1 MQVTAMNLPNKLS
14 LFRIILVLVIAC
26 IYLFTDIREAF
37 GVDVNGQ
44 HIAVSMTALLVLV
57 LFALASFTDYLDG
70 HIARK
75 YNLIT
80 SFGKFIDP
88 IADKLLV
95 NTMFILFAVDGVVPA
110 LFVLLMIW
118 RDMIVD
124 GLRMNASAKG
134 KVVAAG
140 MMGKAKTVLQMFAI
154 IFLLLNNLPFAL
166 VSLPVADLLFYAAV
180 AVSVAS
186 GVDYFL
192 KLKDI
197 VMETM

>member
-1 MQVTAMNLPNKLS
+1 M
-14 LFRIILVLVIAC
+14 FRIVLVPVIAC
-26 IYLFTDIREAF
+26 IYLFTDLPEAF
-37 GVDVNGQ
+37 GADVSGE
-44 HIAVSMTALLVLV
+44 HIAVSMTALLVLI
-57 LFALASFTDYLDG
+57 LFAIASFTDYLDG

-75 YNLIT
+75 HNLIT

-110 LFVLLMIW
+110 VFVLIMIW

-154 IFLLLNNLPFAL
+154 IFLLLNNLPFAF
-166 VSLPVADLLFYAAV
+166 VSLPVADILFYAAV

-186 GVDYFL
+186 GAEYFL

-197 VMETM
+197 VMEAM

>member
-1 MQVTAMNLPNKLS
+1 M
-14 LFRIILVLVIAC
+14 FRIVLVPVIAC
-26 IYLFTDIREAF
+26 IYLFTDLPEAF
-37 GVDVNGQ
+37 GADVSGE
-44 HIAVSMTALLVLV
+44 HIAVSMTALLVLI
-57 LFALASFTDYLDG
+57 LFAIASFTDYLDG

-75 YNLIT
+75 HNLIT

-110 LFVLLMIW
+110 VFVLIMIW

-154 IFLLLNNLPFAL
+154 IFLLLNKLPFAF
-166 VSLPVADLLFYAAV
+166 VSLPVADILFYAAV

-186 GVDYFL
+186 GAEYFL

>member
-1 MQVTAMNLPNKLS
+1 MS
-14 LFRIILVLVIAC
+14 G
-26 IYLFTDIREAF
+26 E
-37 GVDVNGQ
+37 
-44 HIAVSMTALLVLV
+44 HIAVSMTALLVLI
-57 LFALASFTDYLDG
+57 LFAIASFTDYLDG
-70 HIARK
+70 YIARK
-75 YNLIT
+75 HNLIT

-110 LFVLLMIW
+110 VFVLIMIW

-154 IFLLLNNLPFAL
+154 IFLLLNNLPFAF
-166 VSLPVADLLFYAAV
+166 VSLPVADILFYAAV

-186 GVDYFL
+186 GAEYFL

>member
-1 MQVTAMNLPNKLS
+1 M
-14 LFRIILVLVIAC
+14 FRIVLVPVIAC
-26 IYLFTDIREAF
+26 IYLFTDLPEAF
-37 GVDVNGQ
+37 GADVCGE
-44 HIAVSMTALLVLV
+44 HIAVSMTALLVLI
-57 LFALASFTDYLDG
+57 LFAIASFTDYLDG
-70 HIARK
+70 YIARK
-75 YNLIT
+75 HNLIT

-110 LFVLLMIW
+110 VFVLIMIW

-154 IFLLLNNLPFAL
+154 IFLLLNNLPFAF
-166 VSLPVADLLFYAAV
+166 VSLPVADILFYAAV

-186 GVDYFL
+186 GAEYFL

>member
-1 MQVTAMNLPNKLS
+1 M
-14 LFRIILVLVIAC
+14 FRIVLVPVIAC
-26 IYLFTDIREAF
+26 IYLFTDLPEAF
-37 GVDVNGQ
+37 GADVSGE
-44 HIAVSMTALLVLV
+44 HIAVSMTALLVLI
-57 LFALASFTDYLDG
+57 LFAIASFTDYLDG
-70 HIARK
+70 YIARK
-75 YNLIT
+75 HNLIT

-110 LFVLLMIW
+110 VFVLIMIW

-154 IFLLLNNLPFAL
+154 IFLLLNNLPFAF
-166 VSLPVADLLFYAAV
+166 VSLPVADILFYAAV

-186 GVDYFL
+186 GAEYFL

>member
-1 MQVTAMNLPNKLS
+1 M
-14 LFRIILVLVIAC
+14 FRYVLVPVIAC
-26 IYLFTDIREAF
+26 IYLFTDLPEAF
-37 GVDVNGQ
+37 GADVSGE
-44 HIAVSMTALLVLV
+44 HIAVSMTALLVLI
-57 LFALASFTDYLDG
+57 LFAIASFTDYLDG

-75 YNLIT
+75 HNLIT

-110 LFVLLMIW
+110 VFVLIMIW

-154 IFLLLNNLPFAL
+154 IFLLLNNLPFAF
-166 VSLPVADLLFYAAV
+166 VSLPVADILFYAAV

-186 GVDYFL
+186 GAEYFL

>member
-1 MQVTAMNLPNKLS
+1 M
-14 LFRIILVLVIAC
+14 FRIVLVPVIAC
-26 IYLFTDIREAF
+26 IYLFTDLPEAF
-37 GVDVNGQ
+37 GADMSGE
-44 HIAVSMTALLVLV
+44 HIAVSMTALLVLI
-57 LFALASFTDYLDG
+57 LFAIASFTDYLDG

-75 YNLIT
+75 HNLIT

-110 LFVLLMIW
+110 VFVLIMIW

-154 IFLLLNNLPFAL
+154 IFLLLNNLPFAF
-166 VSLPVADLLFYAAV
+166 VSLPVADILFYAAV

-186 GVDYFL
+186 GAEYFL

>member
-1 MQVTAMNLPNKLS
+1 M
-14 LFRIILVLVIAC
+14 FRIVLVPVIAC
-26 IYLFTDIREAF
+26 IYLFTDLPEAF
-37 GVDVNGQ
+37 GADVSGE
-44 HIAVSMTALLVLV
+44 HIAVSMTALLVLI
-57 LFALASFTDYLDG
+57 LFAIASFTDYLDG

-75 YNLIT
+75 HNLIT

-110 LFVLLMIW
+110 VFVLIMIW
-118 RDMIVD
+118 RDMIMD

-140 MMGKAKTVLQMFAI
+140 MMGKAKTVLQIFAI
-154 IFLLLNNLPFAL
+154 IFLLLNNLPFAF
-166 VSLPVADLLFYAAV
+166 VSLPVADILFYAAV

-186 GVDYFL
+186 GAEYFL

>member
-1 MQVTAMNLPNKLS
+1 M
-14 LFRIILVLVIAC
+14 FRIVLVPVIAC
-26 IYLFTDIREAF
+26 IYLFTDLPEAF
-37 GVDVNGQ
+37 GADVSGE
-44 HIAVSMTALLVLV
+44 HIAVSMTALLVLI
-57 LFALASFTDYLDG
+57 LFAIASFTDYLDG

-75 YNLIT
+75 HNLIT

-110 LFVLLMIW
+110 VFVLIMIW

-154 IFLLLNNLPFAL
+154 IFLLLNNLPFAF
-166 VSLPVADLLFYAAV
+166 VSLPDADSLFYAAV

-186 GVDYFL
+186 GAEYFL

>member
-1 MQVTAMNLPNKLS
+1 M
-14 LFRIILVLVIAC
+14 FRIVLVPVIAC
-26 IYLFTDIREAF
+26 IYLFTDLPEAF
-37 GVDVNGQ
+37 GADVSGE
-44 HIAVSMTALLVLV
+44 HIAVSMTALLVLF
-57 LFALASFTDYLDG
+57 LFAIASFTDYLDG

-75 YNLIT
+75 HNLIT

-110 LFVLLMIW
+110 VFVLIMIW

-154 IFLLLNNLPFAL
+154 IFLLLNNLPFAF
-166 VSLPVADLLFYAAV
+166 VSLPVADILFYAAV

-186 GVDYFL
+186 GAEYFL

>member
-1 MQVTAMNLPNKLS
+1 M
-14 LFRIILVLVIAC
+14 FRIVLVPVIAC
-26 IYLFTDIREAF
+26 IYLFTDLPEAF
-37 GVDVNGQ
+37 GADVSGE
-44 HIAVSMTALLVLV
+44 HIAVSMTALLVLI
-57 LFALASFTDYLDG
+57 LFAIASFTDYLDG

-75 YNLIT
+75 HNLIT

-95 NTMFILFAVDGVVPA
+95 NTMFILLAVDGVVPA
-110 LFVLLMIW
+110 VFVLIMIW

-154 IFLLLNNLPFAL
+154 IFLLLNNLPFAF
-166 VSLPVADLLFYAAV
+166 VSLPVADILFYAAV

-186 GVDYFL
+186 GAEYFL

>member
-1 MQVTAMNLPNKLS
+1 M
-14 LFRIILVLVIAC
+14 FRIVLVPVIAC
-26 IYLFTDIREAF
+26 IYLFTDLPEAF
-37 GVDVNGQ
+37 GADVSGE
-44 HIAVSMTALLVLV
+44 HIAVSMTALLVLI
-57 LFALASFTDYLDG
+57 LFAIASFTDYLDG

-75 YNLIT
+75 HNLIT

-110 LFVLLMIW
+110 VFVLIMIW

-154 IFLLLNNLPFAL
+154 IFLLLNTLPFAF
-166 VSLPVADLLFYAAV
+166 VSLPVADILFYAAV

-186 GVDYFL
+186 GAEYFL

>member
-1 MQVTAMNLPNKLS
+1 M
-14 LFRIILVLVIAC
+14 FRIVLVPVIAC
-26 IYLFTDIREAF
+26 IYLFTDLPEAF
-37 GVDVNGQ
+37 GADVSGE
-44 HIAVSMTALLVLV
+44 HIAVSMTALLVLI
-57 LFALASFTDYLDG
+57 LFAIASFTDYLDG

-75 YNLIT
+75 HNLIT

-110 LFVLLMIW
+110 VFVLSMIW

-154 IFLLLNNLPFAL
+154 IFLLLNNLPFAF
-166 VSLPVADLLFYAAV
+166 VSLPVADILFYAAV

-186 GVDYFL
+186 GAEYFL

>member
-1 MQVTAMNLPNKLS
+1 M
-14 LFRIILVLVIAC
+14 FRIVLVPVIAC
-26 IYLFTDIREAF
+26 IYLFTDLPEAF
-37 GVDVNGQ
+37 GADVSGE
-44 HIAVSMTALLVLV
+44 HIAVSMTALLVLI
-57 LFALASFTDYLDG
+57 LFAIASFTDYLDG

-75 YNLIT
+75 HNLIT

-110 LFVLLMIW
+110 VFVLIMIW

-154 IFLLLNNLPFAL
+154 IFLLLNNLPFAF
-166 VSLPVADLLFYAAV
+166 VSLPVADILFYAAV

-186 GVDYFL
+186 GAEYFL
-192 KLKDI
+192 KLKVI

>member
-1 MQVTAMNLPNKLS
+1 M
-14 LFRIILVLVIAC
+14 FRIVLVPVIAC
-26 IYLFTDIREAF
+26 IYLFTDLPEAF
-37 GVDVNGQ
+37 GADVSGE
-44 HIAVSMTALLVLV
+44 HIAVSMTALLVLI
-57 LFALASFTDYLDG
+57 LFAIASFTDYLDG

-75 YNLIT
+75 HNLIT
-80 SFGKFIDP
+80 SFGKFIDT

-110 LFVLLMIW
+110 VFVLIMIW

-154 IFLLLNNLPFAL
+154 IFLLLNNLPFAF
-166 VSLPVADLLFYAAV
+166 VSLPVADILFYAAV

-186 GVDYFL
+186 GAEYFL

>member
-1 MQVTAMNLPNKLS
+1 MRVTVMNLPNKLS
-14 LFRIILVLVIAC
+14 MFRIVLVPVIAC
-26 IYLFTDIREAF
+26 IYLFTDLPEAF
-37 GVDVNGQ
+37 GADVSGE
-44 HIAVSMTALLVLV
+44 HIAVSMTALLVLI
-57 LFALASFTDYLDG
+57 LFAIASFTDYLDG
-70 HIARK
+70 HIAR
-75 YNLIT
+75 
-80 SFGKFIDP
+80 
-88 IADKLLV
+88 KLLV

-110 LFVLLMIW
+110 VFVLIMIW

-154 IFLLLNNLPFAL
+154 IFLLLNNLPFAF
-166 VSLPVADLLFYAAV
+166 VSLPVADILFYAAV

-186 GVDYFL
+186 GAEYFL

>member
-1 MQVTAMNLPNKLS
+1 MRVTVMNLPNKLS
-14 LFRIILVLVIAC
+14 MFRTVLVPVIAC
-26 IYLFTDIREAF
+26 IYLFTDLPEAF
-37 GVDVNGQ
+37 GADVSGE
-44 HIAVSMTALLVLV
+44 HIAVSMTALLVLI
-57 LFALASFTDYLDG
+57 LFAIASFTDYLDG

-75 YNLIT
+75 HNLIT

-110 LFVLLMIW
+110 VFVLIMIW

-154 IFLLLNNLPFAL
+154 IFLLLNNLPFAF
-166 VSLPVADLLFYAAV
+166 VSLPVADILFYAAV

-186 GVDYFL
+186 GAEYFL

>member
-1 MQVTAMNLPNKLS
+1 MRVTVMNLPNKLS
-14 LFRIILVLVIAC
+14 MFRIVLVLVIAC
-26 IYLFTDIREAF
+26 IYLFTDLPEAF
-37 GVDVNGQ
+37 GADVSGE
-44 HIAVSMTALLVLV
+44 HIAVSMTALLVLI
-57 LFALASFTDYLDG
+57 LFAIASFTDYLDG

-75 YNLIT
+75 HNLIT

-110 LFVLLMIW
+110 VFVLIMIW

-154 IFLLLNNLPFAL
+154 IFLLLNNLPFAF
-166 VSLPVADLLFYAAV
+166 VSLPVADILFYAAV

-186 GVDYFL
+186 GAEYFL

>member
-1 MQVTAMNLPNKLS
+1 MRVTVMNLPNKLS
-14 LFRIILVLVIAC
+14 MFRIVLVTVIAC
-26 IYLFTDIREAF
+26 IYLFTDFPEAF
-37 GVDVNGQ
+37 GADVNGE
-44 HIAVSMTALLVLV
+44 HIAVSMTALLVLI
-57 LFALASFTDYLDG
+57 LFAIASFTDYLDG

-75 YNLIT
+75 HNLIT

-110 LFVLLMIW
+110 VFVLIMIW

-154 IFLLLNNLPFAL
+154 IFLLLNNLPFAF
-166 VSLPVADLLFYAAV
+166 VSLPVADILFYAAV

-186 GVDYFL
+186 GAEYFL

>member
-1 MQVTAMNLPNKLS
+1 M
-14 LFRIILVLVIAC
+14 FRIVLVPVIAC
-26 IYLFTDIREAF
+26 IYLFTDLPEAF
-37 GVDVNGQ
+37 GADVSGE
-44 HIAVSMTALLVLV
+44 HIAVSMTALLVLI
-57 LFALASFTDYLDG
+57 LFAIASFTDYLDG

-75 YNLIT
+75 HNLIT

-110 LFVLLMIW
+110 VFVLIMIW

-140 MMGKAKTVLQMFAI
+140 MMGKVKTVLQMFAI
-154 IFLLLNNLPFAL
+154 IFLLLNNLPFAF
-166 VSLPVADLLFYAAV
+166 VSLPVADILFYAAV

-186 GVDYFL
+186 GAEYFL

>member
-1 MQVTAMNLPNKLS
+1 M
-14 LFRIILVLVIAC
+14 FRIVLVPVIAC
-26 IYLFTDIREAF
+26 IYLFTDLPEAF
-37 GVDVNGQ
+37 GADVSGE
-44 HIAVSMTALLVLV
+44 HISVSMTALLVLI
-57 LFALASFTDYLDG
+57 LFAIASFTDYLDG

-75 YNLIT
+75 HNLIT

-110 LFVLLMIW
+110 VFVLIMIW

-154 IFLLLNNLPFAL
+154 IFLLLNNLPFAF
-166 VSLPVADLLFYAAV
+166 VSLPVADILFYAAV

-186 GVDYFL
+186 GAEYFL

>member
-1 MQVTAMNLPNKLS
+1 M
-14 LFRIILVLVIAC
+14 FRIVLVPVIAC
-26 IYLFTDIREAF
+26 IYLFTDLPEAF
-37 GVDVNGQ
+37 GADVSGE
-44 HIAVSMTALLVLV
+44 HIAVSMTALLVLI
-57 LFALASFTDYLDG
+57 LFAIASFTDYLDG

-75 YNLIT
+75 HNLIT

-110 LFVLLMIW
+110 VFVLIMIW

-134 KVVAAG
+134 KGVAAG

-154 IFLLLNNLPFAL
+154 IFLLLNNLPFAF
-166 VSLPVADLLFYAAV
+166 VSLPVADILFYAAV

-186 GVDYFL
+186 GAEYFL

>member
-1 MQVTAMNLPNKLS
+1 M
-14 LFRIILVLVIAC
+14 FRIVLVPVIAC
-26 IYLFTDIREAF
+26 IYLFTDLPEAF
-37 GVDVNGQ
+37 GADVSGEY
-44 HIAVSMTALLVLV
+44 IAVSMTALLVLI
-57 LFALASFTDYLDG
+57 LFAIASFTDYLDG

-75 YNLIT
+75 HNLIT

-110 LFVLLMIW
+110 VFVLIMIW

-154 IFLLLNNLPFAL
+154 IFLLLNNLPFAF
-166 VSLPVADLLFYAAV
+166 VSLPVADILFYAAV

-186 GVDYFL
+186 GAEYFL

>member
-1 MQVTAMNLPNKLS
+1 M
-14 LFRIILVLVIAC
+14 FRIVLVPVIAC
-26 IYLFTDIREAF
+26 IYLFTDLPEAF
-37 GVDVNGQ
+37 GADVSGE
-44 HIAVSMTALLVLV
+44 HIAVSMTALLVLI
-57 LFALASFTDYLDG
+57 LFAIASFTDYLDG
-70 HIARK
+70 YIARK
-75 YNLIT
+75 HNLIT

-110 LFVLLMIW
+110 VFVLIMIW

-124 GLRMNASAKG
+124 GLRMNASTKG

-154 IFLLLNNLPFAL
+154 IFLLLNNLPFAF
-166 VSLPVADLLFYAAV
+166 VSLPVADILFYAAV

-186 GVDYFL
+186 GAEYFL

>member
-1 MQVTAMNLPNKLS
+1 MS
-14 LFRIILVLVIAC
+14 G
-26 IYLFTDIREAF
+26 E
-37 GVDVNGQ
+37 
-44 HIAVSMTALLVLV
+44 HIAVSMTALLVLI
-57 LFALASFTDYLDG
+57 LFAIASFTDYLDG
-70 HIARK
+70 YIARK
-75 YNLIT
+75 HNLIT

-110 LFVLLMIW
+110 VFVLIMIW

-154 IFLLLNNLPFAL
+154 IFLLLNNLPFAFI
-166 VSLPVADLLFYAAV
+166 SLPVADILFYAAV

-186 GVDYFL
+186 GAEYFL

>member
-1 MQVTAMNLPNKLS
+1 MRVTVMNLPNKLS
-14 LFRIILVLVIAC
+14 MFGIVLVPVIAC
-26 IYLFTDIREAF
+26 IYLFTDLPEAF
-37 GVDVNGQ
+37 GADVSGE
-44 HIAVSMTALLVLV
+44 HIAVSMTALLVLI
-57 LFALASFTDYLDG
+57 LFAIASFTDYLDG

-75 YNLIT
+75 HNLIT

-110 LFVLLMIW
+110 VFVLIMIW

-154 IFLLLNNLPFAL
+154 IFLLLNNLPFAF
-166 VSLPVADLLFYAAV
+166 VSLPVADILFYAAV

-186 GVDYFL
+186 GAEYFL

>member
-1 MQVTAMNLPNKLS
+1 M
-14 LFRIILVLVIAC
+14 FRIVLVPVIAC
-26 IYLFTDIREAF
+26 IYLFTDLPEAF
-37 GVDVNGQ
+37 GADVSGE
-44 HIAVSMTALLVLV
+44 HIAVSMTALLVLI
-57 LFALASFTDYLDG
+57 LFAIASFTDYLDG
-70 HIARK
+70 YIARK
-75 YNLIT
+75 HNLIT

-95 NTMFILFAVDGVVPA
+95 NTMVILFAVDGVVPA
-110 LFVLLMIW
+110 VFVLIMIW

-154 IFLLLNNLPFAL
+154 IFLLLNNLPFAF
-166 VSLPVADLLFYAAV
+166 VSLPVADILFYAAV

-186 GVDYFL
+186 GAEYFL

>member
-1 MQVTAMNLPNKLS
+1 M
-14 LFRIILVLVIAC
+14 FRIVLVPVIAC
-26 IYLFTDIREAF
+26 IYLFTDLPEAF
-37 GVDVNGQ
+37 GADVSGE
-44 HIAVSMTALLVLV
+44 HIAVSMTALLVLI
-57 LFALASFTDYLDG
+57 LFAIASFTDYLDG

-75 YNLIT
+75 HNLIT

-95 NTMFILFAVDGVVPA
+95 NTMFILFAVDSVVPA
-110 LFVLLMIW
+110 VFVLIMIW

-124 GLRMNASAKG
+124 GLRMNASARG

-154 IFLLLNNLPFAL
+154 IFLLLNNLPFAF
-166 VSLPVADLLFYAAV
+166 VSLPVAEILFYAAV

-186 GVDYFL
+186 GAEYFL

>member
-1 MQVTAMNLPNKLS
+1 M
-14 LFRIILVLVIAC
+14 FRIVLVPVIAC
-26 IYLFTDIREAF
+26 IYLFTDLPEAF
-37 GVDVNGQ
+37 GADVSGE
-44 HIAVSMTALLVLV
+44 HIAVSMTALLVLI
-57 LFALASFTDYLDG
+57 LFAIASFTDYLDG
-70 HIARK
+70 HIARQHHM
-75 YNLIT
+75 IT

-110 LFVLLMIW
+110 VFVLIMIW
-118 RDMIVD
+118 RYMIVD

-154 IFLLLNNLPFAL
+154 IFLLLNNLPFAF
-166 VSLPVADLLFYAAV
+166 VSLPVADILFYAAV
-180 AVSVAS
+180 AVPVAS
-186 GVDYFL
+186 GEEYFL

-197 VMETM
+197 VMERM

>member
-1 MQVTAMNLPNKLS
+1 MSILLS
-14 LFRIILVLVIAC
+14 
-26 IYLFTDIREAF
+26 
-37 GVDVNGQ
+37 
-44 HIAVSMTALLVLV
+44 ALLVLI
-57 LFALASFTDYLDG
+57 LFAIASFTDYLDG

-75 YNLIT
+75 HNLIT

-110 LFVLLMIW
+110 VFVLIMIW

-140 MMGKAKTVLQMFAI
+140 MMGKAKPVLQMFAI
-154 IFLLLNNLPFAL
+154 IFLLLNNLPFAF
-166 VSLPVADLLFYAAV
+166 VSLPVADILFYAAV

-186 GVDYFL
+186 GAEYFL

>member
-1 MQVTAMNLPNKLS
+1 M
-14 LFRIILVLVIAC
+14 FRIVLVPVIAC
-26 IYLFTDIREAF
+26 IYLFTDLPEAF
-37 GVDVNGQ
+37 GADVSGE
-44 HIAVSMTALLVLV
+44 HIAVSMTALLVLI
-57 LFALASFTDYLDG
+57 LFAIASFTDYLDG

-75 YNLIT
+75 HNLIT

-110 LFVLLMIW
+110 VFVLIMIW

-154 IFLLLNNLPFAL
+154 IL
-166 VSLPVADLLFYAAV
+166 SL
-180 AVSVAS
+180 
-186 GVDYFL
+186 
-192 KLKDI
+192 I
-197 VMETM
+197 HI

>member
-1 MQVTAMNLPNKLS
+1 
-14 LFRIILVLVIAC
+14 
-26 IYLFTDIREAF
+26 
-37 GVDVNGQ
+37 
-44 HIAVSMTALLVLV
+44 MTALLVLI
-57 LFALASFTDYLDG
+57 LFAIASLTDYLDG
-70 HIARK
+70 YIARK
-75 YNLIT
+75 HNLIT

-110 LFVLLMIW
+110 VFVLIMIW

-154 IFLLLNNLPFAL
+154 IFLLLNNLPFAF
-166 VSLPVADLLFYAAV
+166 VSLPVADILFYAAV

-186 GVDYFL
+186 GAEYFL